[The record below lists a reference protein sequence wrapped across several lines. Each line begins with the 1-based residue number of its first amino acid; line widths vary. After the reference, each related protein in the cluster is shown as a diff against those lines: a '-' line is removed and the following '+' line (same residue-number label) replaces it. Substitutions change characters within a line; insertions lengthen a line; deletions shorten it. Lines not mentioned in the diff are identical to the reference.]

1 MRLLELERDIE
12 TLLSLMEGLQV
23 PPLLEGLP
31 VPPLLEGLQ
40 GSARD
45 RAGTH
50 AWAVLLLER

>member
-1 MRLLELERDIE
+1 MLQMRLLELERDIE
-12 TLLSLMEGLQV
+12 TLLSLMEALQ
-23 PPLLEGLP
+23 

-40 GSARD
+40 GSARE